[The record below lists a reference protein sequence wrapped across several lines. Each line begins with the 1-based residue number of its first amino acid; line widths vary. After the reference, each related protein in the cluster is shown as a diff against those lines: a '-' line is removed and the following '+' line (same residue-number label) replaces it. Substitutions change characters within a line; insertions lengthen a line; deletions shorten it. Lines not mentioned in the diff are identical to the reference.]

1 MYKARRIGKFAEQ
14 SGPRN
19 FYAPMLATK
28 KNDEKIVTIFA
39 RQCSRGVSTRH
50 LEKSLMNEKNNR
62 DKNARELLPANRSI
76 KVKVCFEKRASREV
90 QQKAKFILNGA
101 AV

>member
-19 FYAPMLATK
+19 FYAPMLATE

-39 RQCSRGVSTRH
+39 GQCSRGVSTRH
-50 LEKSLMNEKNNR
+50 LEKSLMNEKTTGI
-62 DKNARELLPANRSI
+62 KMHASYCPGQSI
-76 KVKVCFEKRASREV
+76 
-90 QQKAKFILNGA
+90 N
-101 AV
+101 